1 MWLSETWIL
10 FAITFVPA
18 SNVRDV
24 SYTGVVGVCV
34 CMCSTIVWLVSMCI
48 NFILTFP
55 MFFCPAGHSIRVFVQ
70 IEF

>member
-34 CMCSTIVWLVSMCI
+34 SVVWLVSMCI
-48 NFILTFP
+48 NFIPTFP